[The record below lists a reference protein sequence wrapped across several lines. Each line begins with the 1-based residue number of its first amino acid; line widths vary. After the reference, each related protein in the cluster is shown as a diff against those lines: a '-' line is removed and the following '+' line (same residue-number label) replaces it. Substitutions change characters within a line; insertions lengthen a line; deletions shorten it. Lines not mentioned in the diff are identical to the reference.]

1 MTPGAFV
8 ALDHLIVAVRDLEA
22 ASATYESLLGRAPS
36 WHGSHPSHG
45 SANTLFRLDNTYLE
59 LLAPIG
65 EGGLAGLLR
74 ARLDAAGDGLVGF
87 ALRTEDASACSAA
100 LRARGLAA
108 SDAVDGEGHETRT
121 AAVRRWRNVLLPREA
136 SRGVLVFGIEHRSP
150 PDALPL
156 VEPAE
161 PAAAITGIDH
171 VVVRSEAPEAVIRFY
186 GEQLGLRLALDKT
199 FEQWG
204 ARLLFFRVGGVTVE
218 IAAPAK
224 PKADPTRRP
233 VEPASAEDEC
243 WGISWRVPD
252 LEAARA
258 RLLAAGFDVSETRTG
273 RRPDTRVCTVRAPT
287 CGVATLLIEKG
298 TGEKGDGP
306 PR

>member
-36 WHGSHPSHG
+36 WRGSHPALG
-45 SANTLFRLDNTYLE
+45 SANALFRLDNTYFE

-65 EGGLAGLLR
+65 EGGIASLLR
-74 ARLDAAGDGLVGF
+74 ARLDAAGDGLIGF

-108 SDAVDGEGHETRT
+108 SDPVDGEGHETRT
-121 AAVRRWRNVLLPREA
+121 AAVRRWRNVMIPRES

-156 VEPAE
+156 VVPADE
-161 PAAAITGIDH
+161 AAAIAGIDH
-171 VVVRSEAPEAVIRFY
+171 VVVRSEAPEAVTRFY
-186 GEQLGLRLALDKT
+186 RDQLGLRLALDKT

-204 ARLLFFRVGGVTVE
+204 ARLMFFRVGGVTVE

-224 PKADPTRRP
+224 P
-233 VEPASAEDEC
+233 VEPASPEDSC
-243 WGISWRVPD
+243 WGISWRVPNAD
-252 LEAARA
+252 AARA
-258 RLLAAGFDVSETRTG
+258 RLLAAGFDVSEVRTG
-273 RRPDTRVCTVRAPT
+273 RRPNTRVCTVHAPT
-287 CGVATLLIEKG
+287 CGVATLLIEVA
-298 TGEKGDGP
+298 
-306 PR
+306 PRVASGA

>member
-1 MTPGAFV
+1 MTAGAFV

-36 WHGSHPSHG
+36 WRGSHPALG
-45 SANTLFRLDNTYLE
+45 SANALFRLDNVYLE

-65 EGGLAGLLR
+65 DGGLAGMLR
-74 ARLDAAGDGLVGF
+74 ARLDASGDGLIGF

-100 LRARGLAA
+100 LCARGLAA
-108 SDAVDGEGHETRT
+108 SEPVDGEGHETKT
-121 AAVRRWRNVLLPREA
+121 AAVRRWRNVLVPREA

-156 VEPAE
+156 VAPAD
-161 PAAAITGIDH
+161 AAGAIAGIDH
-171 VVVRSEAPEAVIRFY
+171 VVVRSEAPDETVRFY
-186 GEQLGLRLALDKT
+186 RDQLGLRLALDKT

-218 IAAPAK
+218 VAAPAK
-224 PKADPTRRP
+224 A
-233 VEPASAEDEC
+233 VEPASNEDAC

-252 LEAARA
+252 VGASRA
-258 RLLAAGFDVSETRTG
+258 RLLAAGFDVSEVRSG
-273 RRPDTRVCTVRAPT
+273 RRPNTRVCTVHAPT
-287 CGVATLLIEKG
+287 CGVATLLIEVS
-298 TGEKGDGP
+298 
-306 PR
+306 